1 MGFLNSGLIFILRNH
16 IFEFNFGSDDEFI
29 QCGMFNPQLIFGS
42 PNENRL
48 INEEWR
54 GVILKSNWKKV
65 QKSNLKKNLPVNER

>member
-1 MGFLNSGLIFILRNH
+1 MCNPLL
-16 IFEFNFGSDDEFI
+16 NFGS
-29 QCGMFNPQLIFGS
+29 PY
-42 PNENRL
+42 ENRL